1 LLPAAV
7 LRLEETGFFV
17 AGFVADF
24 ADGALP
30 GPLVDADAADAFE
43 DACVADTG
51 LAGAFFTLG
60 WSVAVDG

>member
-1 LLPAAV
+1 V

-17 AGFVADF
+17 AGFMADF

-30 GPLVDADAADAFE
+30 GPLVDADAADAF
-43 DACVADTG
+43 DGACLAG
-51 LAGAFFTLG
+51 AGAFFTLG